1 MRTVALILLT
11 CLLLAAQT
19 PDTRPEFEVASIKP
33 NRSGILISPVNPV
46 SVTPGGRFTATN
58 VTLVD
63 LIVRCYPTRRI
74 QMQGGPGWID
84 SDRFD
89 VLAKAPEGRNDLQ
102 YQDYVPMIQMLL
114 EKRFALKMHRETK
127 EAQVMALIPG
137 KEPHRLRTSPDSE
150 ALRVDQGE
158 RGAMTFRHVSIIGLV
173 NTISNMLHMP
183 VVDRTGMQGFYNFS
197 LEPAAEDSQAPGET
211 PSDRLI
217 RAVQEQLGFKLE
229 RQKAPL
235 EITTIDH
242 AERPSEN

>member
-1 MRTVALILLT
+1 MRLIALSLFA
-11 CLLLAAQT
+11 CLMMAQS
-19 PDTRPEFEVASIKP
+19 PDTRPEFEVASIKL
-33 NRSGILISPVNPV
+33 NRSGILISSVSPV

-74 QMQGGPGWID
+74 QMQGGPNWID
-84 SDRFD
+84 SERFD
-89 VLAKAPEGRNDLQ
+89 VLAKTPEGRNDLQ
-102 YQDYVPMIQMLL
+102 YQDYVPMIQMLV
-114 EKRFALKMHRETK
+114 EKRFALKMHREMK
-127 EAQVMALIPG
+127 ETQVLALVPG
-137 KEPHRLRTSPDSE
+137 KEPHRLRASPDSE

-158 RGAMTFRHVSIIGLV
+158 RGATTFRHVSIIGLV
-173 NTISNMLHMP
+173 NTISNMLHVP
-183 VVDRTGMQGFYNFS
+183 VVDRTGLQGFYNFS

-211 PSDRLI
+211 TTDRLI